1 MSTIAKKS
9 AVKKGNVNAKNV
21 GSAIEQ
27 SQTVKLPTVN
37 KKMLERIVKVETF
50 DAKNAS
56 NIDRLR
62 DTSNRVHIA
71 NMGMN
76 KMIRTFIEEGVN
88 LTQAQKDCL
97 TFDNVK
103 NYIATSKYKDLALF
117 SVYQMQCICSAVIR
131 ENHKATRLAERAQ
144 KQGAI
149 IGKKADA
156 LGK

>member
-1 MSTIAKKS
+1 MKTIEKKVTAKKVS
-9 AVKKGNVNAKNV
+9 VNAKNV
-21 GSAIEQ
+21 GSAITK
-27 SQTVKLPTVN
+27 SNTVKLPVVS
-37 KKMLERIVKVETF
+37 KKILEKQAKIENFDKV
-50 DAKNAS
+50 NAS

-71 NMGMN
+71 NMGVN

-88 LTQAQKDCL
+88 LTEAQRGCL
-97 TFDNVK
+97 TFKNVID
-103 NYIATSKYKDLALF
+103 YIESSKYAGLPLF

-131 ENHKATRLAERAQ
+131 ENHKATRLSERAQ